1 MNIYLLYE
9 KCFDTFY
16 GLTHTNVYPYRNYED
31 VLNRIVDETGKDKE
45 EIRQSLSVGD
55 CEVETENFSYS
66 VEETELL

>member
-16 GLTHTNVYPYRNYED
+16 GLTNTNVYPYRNYED
-31 VLNRIVDETGKDKE
+31 VLDRIVDETGKDKE
-45 EIRQSLSVGD
+45 EIRQSLSVGN
-55 CEVETENFSYS
+55 CEVVTQNYTYY